1 MSDEIIKDE
10 TIIKDEAIIK
20 DKVFGTPKEFTDVVS
35 SYFQD
40 THKGE
45 SFEELLE
52 SYSAGMNE
60 EVRVGDRVSGEIIS
74 IGKDSVFVN
83 TGSKID
89 GAVEKAELLD
99 ENGEL
104 PYRVGDVLE
113 LYIISYN
120 ESEIRL
126 SRAISGAGGLN
137 LLQEAY
143 SSRIPV
149 EGKVIEQCK
158 GGFYVEVIGRK
169 AFCPVSQI
177 AGKFTESPQ
186 EHVGKTYSFLIVRFE
201 ESGRNIVVS
210 RRSLLEQEAEVG
222 KKKFLE
228 NVKVGAVLQGK
239 VTTLMPYGAFV
250 ELFPGVEGMVHVS
263 ELSWSRVEK
272 PEEVL
277 KVGDPLTVRVT
288 GVEPGKKADQLK
300 ISLSVK
306 QVTGNPWES
315 EEEKFR
321 IGDKIRG
328 KVTRLSNFGA
338 FVEIAPGIEGLVHVS
353 EMSWKKRVI
362 KPEDVVK
369 TGELI
374 DVTVKEIDMAK
385 HRISLSI
392 RDAEGDPWAD
402 VTGKYAVGQSV
413 EGTVEK
419 KEKFGYFITLEP
431 GVTGLL
437 PKSKIAKS
445 DKPSA
450 IEKLKEG
457 DTITVTIEEIHPETR
472 KITLG
477 TGDAAE
483 ENNWHKYAKD
493 AKKPS
498 VGSFGEK
505 LQNAL
510 NSKQD

>member
-1 MSDEIIKDE
+1 MSDEMIK
-10 TIIKDEAIIK
+10 K
-20 DKVFGTPKEFTDVVS
+20 DKTYKNSKGFTDVVS
-35 SYFQD
+35 SYLD
-40 THKGE
+40 SNKGE
-45 SFEELLE
+45 SFAELLA
-52 SYSAGMNE
+52 SYSSGMNE
-60 EVRVGDRVSGEIIS
+60 EVRVGDRVRGEIIS
-74 IGKDSVFVN
+74 IGRDSVFVN

-89 GAVEKAELLD
+89 GAVDKAELSD

-104 PYRVGDVLE
+104 PFRIGDVLD
-113 LYIISYN
+113 LYIVSYN

-143 SSRIPV
+143 SNRIPV
-149 EGKVIEQCK
+149 EGKVTEQCK
-158 GGFYVEVIGRK
+158 GGFYVEVIQRR

-177 AGKFTESPQ
+177 DLRFTESP
-186 EHVGKTYSFLIVRFE
+186 EAYIGKTYPFLIVRFE

-277 KVGDPLTVRVT
+277 TVGDLLTVKVT
-288 GVEPGKKADQLK
+288 GIEPGKKADQLK

-315 EEEKFR
+315 EEELFR

-328 KVTRLSNFGA
+328 KVTRCTNFGA
-338 FVEIAPGIEGLVHVS
+338 FVEIAPGIEGLVHIS
-353 EMSWKKRVI
+353 EISWKKRVL

-369 TGELI
+369 TGELV
-374 DVTVKEIDMAK
+374 DVMVKEIDMAK

-392 RDAEGDPWAD
+392 RDAEGDPWTD

-413 EGTVEK
+413 EGTIEK
-419 KEKFGYFITLEP
+419 KEKFGYFVTLEP

-445 DKPSA
+445 EKPSV

-457 DTITVTIEEIHPETR
+457 DAITVTIEEIHPDSR

-483 ENNWHKYAKD
+483 EGNWHKYAKD
-493 AKKPS
+493 VKKPS

-510 NSKQD
+510 DFKK